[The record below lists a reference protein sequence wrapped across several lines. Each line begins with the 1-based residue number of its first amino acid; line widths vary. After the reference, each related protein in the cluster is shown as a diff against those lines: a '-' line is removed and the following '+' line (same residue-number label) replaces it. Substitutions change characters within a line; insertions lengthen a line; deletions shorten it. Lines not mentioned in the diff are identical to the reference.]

1 LSHNITNQNL
11 ISFKIKNFELFSRT
25 LDKLKNLRGTV
36 DLLPDQLIKW
46 QNVEKILFDLL
57 SRASI
62 KEIRTPILEMTEL
75 FIRGIGEGTDVVSK
89 EMYTFLDRGK
99 RSCTLRPE
107 GTASVVRALIQN
119 GISSNPLQKLWY
131 MGPMFRYERPQAGR
145 QRQFHQLGVEFIG
158 YESVRSDIE
167 IIALAWDIL
176 GALGIKE
183 LNLEINTLGDLNDRL
198 NFQKSFVE
206 WLEIN
211 KNSLD
216 LDSQNRIN
224 KNPLRI
230 LDTKNAHTKKI
241 LENSP
246 KLINFLSENS
256 LTRYIEL
263 KNQLEALKIPYVE
276 NFNLVRGLDYYTHTA
291 FEITSGALGS
301 QATVCGGGRYDNLI
315 KQMGGNDT
323 PAIGFAIGL
332 ERLIL
337 LAGKELEVARKTDI
351 YIVNQGLRAELL
363 AMELSR
369 KLRNFDLLVELDLSG
384 ASLSKQFKKANKL
397 NSKGIIIVGDDE
409 AAKEEFIIRLFDKQ
423 IPENREE
430 VISFDNDIQLKKWLT
445 NNLFLK

>member
-1 LSHNITNQNL
+1 M
-11 ISFKIKNFELFSRT
+11 
-25 LDKLKNLRGTV
+25 

-46 QNVEKILFDLL
+46 QNVEKIVLEQL

-89 EMYTFLDRGK
+89 EMYTFLDRGE

-107 GTASVVRALIQN
+107 GTASVARALIQN
-119 GISSNPLQKLWY
+119 GISSNPFQKLWY

-158 YESVRSDIE
+158 YESVRSDVE
-167 IIALAWDIL
+167 IISLAWDIL
-176 GALGIKE
+176 GKLGIKQ

-198 NFQKSFVE
+198 DFQKSFLK

-211 KNSLD
+211 KNYLD

-230 LDTKNAHTKKI
+230 LDTKNTQTKKV
-241 LENSP
+241 LENAP
-246 KLINFLSENS
+246 RLLNFLSEKS
-256 LTRYIEL
+256 HKRFSDL
-263 KNQLEALKIPYVE
+263 KKQLELLKIPYVE
-276 NFNLVRGLDYYTHTA
+276 NFNLVRGLDYYSHTA
-291 FEITSGALGS
+291 FEITSGSLGS
-301 QATVCGGGRYDNLI
+301 QATVCGGGRYNELI
-315 KQMGGNDT
+315 KQMGGPNA

-337 LAGKELEVARKTDI
+337 LAGKELEVPRNTDI
-351 YIVNQGLRAELL
+351 YIVNQGLKAESL
-363 AMELSR
+363 AMDLSR
-369 KLRNFDLLVELDLSG
+369 KLRNFDLIVELDLSG
-384 ASLSKQFKKANKL
+384 ASFSKQFKKANKL
-397 NSKGIIIVGDDE
+397 KAKSIIIIGDDE
-409 AAKEEFIIRLFDKQ
+409 AANKEFIIRLFEKSSN
-423 IPENREE
+423 ENKEE
-430 VISFDNDIQLKKWLT
+430 VISFENDIKLEKWIY

>member
-1 LSHNITNQNL
+1 M
-11 ISFKIKNFELFSRT
+11 
-25 LDKLKNLRGTV
+25 V

-46 QNVEKILFDLL
+46 QNVEKIILEQL

-62 KEIRTPILEMTEL
+62 QEIRTPILEMTEL

-89 EMYTFLDRGK
+89 EMYTFLDRGE

-107 GTASVVRALIQN
+107 GTASVARALIQN
-119 GISSNPLQKLWY
+119 GISSKPLQKLWY
-131 MGPMFRYERPQAGR
+131 MGPMFRYERPQSGR
-145 QRQFHQLGVEFIG
+145 QRQFHQLGVEFVG

-176 GALGIKE
+176 GKLGIKD
-183 LNLEINTLGDLNDRL
+183 LNLEINSLGDISDRL
-198 NFQKSFVE
+198 NFQKSFLK

-216 LDSQNRIN
+216 LDSQRRIN

-230 LDTKNAHTKKI
+230 LDSKNFQTKKI
-241 LENSP
+241 LEKAP
-246 KLINFLSENS
+246 RLFDFLSEKS
-256 LTRYIEL
+256 LERYSTL
-263 KNQLEALKIPYVE
+263 KKQLTILKIPYFE

-315 KQMGGNDT
+315 KQMGGTET

-337 LAGKELEVARKTDI
+337 LAGKELDVRRYTDV
-351 YIVNQGLRAELL
+351 YIVNKGEYAESL

-369 KLRNFDLLVELDLSG
+369 KLRNYDLLIELDVTGVSF
-384 ASLSKQFKKANKL
+384 SKQFKKANKL
-397 NSKGIIIVGDDE
+397 KSKSIIVIGDDE
-409 AAKEEFIIRLFDKQ
+409 ASKREFIIRLFNKGNSEDK
-423 IPENREE
+423 EE
-430 VISFDNDIQLKKWLT
+430 RILVDNDIKIENWLY
-445 NNLFLK
+445 NNLLLNKSYS